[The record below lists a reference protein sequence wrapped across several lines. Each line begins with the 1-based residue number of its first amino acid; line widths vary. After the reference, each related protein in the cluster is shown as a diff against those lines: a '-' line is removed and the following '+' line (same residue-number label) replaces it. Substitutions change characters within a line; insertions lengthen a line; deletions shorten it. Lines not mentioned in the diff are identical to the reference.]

1 MVDDDVA
8 GGVPATASMVL
19 PEAPSIVAPTTL
31 PAAVAAM
38 EQLRQHEEKMLVRL
52 RLDLRHI
59 VDELLKVCK
68 RGLVVVV
75 EHGLADARLFEGRF
89 ALRGDLFL
97 CLGGGRRVNTVH
109 AV

>member
-19 PEAPSIVAPTTL
+19 PDAPSIVAPTTL

-59 VDELLKVCK
+59 VDELLKVCSVASLSSLSTGSLTPGCS
-68 RGLVVVV
+68 RGASRCGGISFCVW
-75 EHGLADARLFEGRF
+75 
-89 ALRGDLFL
+89 
-97 CLGGGRRVNTVH
+97 GGGRRVNTLH